1 MSEKDNNLH
10 KHHRDRLRKKFY
22 ESEGDALEPH
32 ELLEILLYS
41 VNSQK
46 NTNTIAR
53 ALLKKFG
60 TIYGVFKASDS
71 ELRSVDGIGE
81 QSIALLKLQAA
92 LFRRYNIDMEN
103 DKGNMQLTPKNSGK
117 YAASFFYGYANE
129 TAIVFALDGGYRILS
144 SVPVGKGSI
153 DKVNVSV
160 RDVVKAALETKAVY
174 IVLAHNHPNGTLK
187 FSDSDLKFTVEL
199 ERALNFVNVR
209 LLDHI
214 IVSDGK
220 YLSMINQ
227 LNVD

>member
-92 LFRRYNIDMEN
+92 LFRRSSRV
-103 DKGNMQLTPKNSGK
+103 QPSSRR
-117 YAASFFYGYANE
+117 ASRS
-129 TAIVFALDGGYRILS
+129 LDPG
-144 SVPVGKGSI
+144 PPEK
-153 DKVNVSV
+153 
-160 RDVVKAALETKAVY
+160 
-174 IVLAHNHPNGTLK
+174 
-187 FSDSDLKFTVEL
+187 
-199 ERALNFVNVR
+199 
-209 LLDHI
+209 
-214 IVSDGK
+214 
-220 YLSMINQ
+220 
-227 LNVD
+227 